1 MELFE
6 WIVIL
11 SLCAFTAII
20 YWSRFWLT
28 KRNNSRI
35 FSCPNPDCAR
45 CRIMREFEQTRRAL
59 KNKLS
64 ELLRDRPET
73 GAWLCRIQ
81 PMLNKP
87 NNEQVWYLEGLVTPP
102 WINHDTPIPELSN
115 LHQTLS
121 KLFLSNDVLQLLLCD
136 YQWAARDAGKWKINT
151 IPSGKWRVYHLM
163 DQGVWQKDRNHRMAS
178 CPNIMQ
184 LLGSITPHLM
194 TCNLYGNVLLSE
206 LEWGSSIEPH
216 TGPCNFRIRCHIPI
230 QPSSGFHI
238 RVGTEVRT
246 WEQGKLLLFTDHHEH
261 EVWHNIRTT
270 KTENLSRVVLI
281 FDIWHPIIKNEEKN
295 ILNQLFNESAT

>member
-1 MELFE
+1 
-6 WIVIL
+6 
-11 SLCAFTAII
+11 
-20 YWSRFWLT
+20 
-28 KRNNSRI
+28 
-35 FSCPNPDCAR
+35 
-45 CRIMREFEQTRRAL
+45 MRKFEQTRRAL

-73 GAWLCRIQ
+73 GAWLSKIQ

-102 WINHDTPIPELSN
+102 WINKDTPFPELSN

-121 KLFLSNDVLQLLLCD
+121 KLFLSTDILQLLLCD
-136 YQWAARDAGKWKINT
+136 YQQATRDAEKWKINT
-151 IPSGKWRVYHLM
+151 TPTGKWRVYHLM
-163 DQGVWQKDRNHRMAS
+163 DQGVWQKDRIVS
-178 CPNIMQ
+178 CLNTMR
-184 LLGSITPHLM
+184 LLGSITPQLM
-194 TCNLYGNVLLSE
+194 IDNLYGNVLLSE

-238 RVGTEVRT
+238 RVDAEVRT

-261 EVWHNIRTT
+261 EVWHNIHKT

-295 ILNQLFNESAT
+295 ILNRLFNESVT